1 MAPSKKPR
9 YVDTSNPE
17 LAIDCARCGLKTA
30 RFMDQ
35 CRNCGYKL
43 WPSGPVASAAFT
55 AWRDAD
61 PARAEASRFDLEV
74 PVEID
79 NLVDYEARAHELGI
93 HLFPTSNWPFTICV
107 GFFFLFLAVIPFPTV
122 PRIVLA
128 VLGGV
133 IFLWGVIGWVVFE
146 DTRIFPK
153 DTSGAGHE
161 VDH

>member
-1 MAPSKKPR
+1 MAHAKKPR
-9 YVDTSNPE
+9 YVDTSNPDM
-17 LAIDCARCGLKTA
+17 ATDCPRCGLKTA
-30 RFMDQ
+30 RFIEQ

-43 WPSGPVASAAFT
+43 WPSGLVASAAFK

-61 PARAEASRFDLEV
+61 SARAEASRFDLEV

-79 NLVDYEARAHELGI
+79 NVIDYEARAHELGI
-93 HLFPTSNWPFTICV
+93 HLFPTSNWPFIICV
-107 GFFFLFLAVIPFPTV
+107 GFLFLFLAVIPFPTV

-128 VLGGV
+128 VIGGV

-153 DTSGAGHE
+153 DTAGTGHE
-161 VDH
+161 VHH

>member
-17 LAIDCARCGLKTA
+17 LAIDCPHCGLVTA
-30 RFMDQ
+30 RFIEQ

-43 WPSGPVASAAFT
+43 WPSGEVASAAFQ
-55 AWRDAD
+55 AWRETDA
-61 PARAEASRFDLEV
+61 ARTGASRFDLEV

-107 GFFFLFLAVIPFPTV
+107 GFFLLFLALVPFPTA

-128 VLGGV
+128 VLGAV

-146 DTRIFPK
+146 DTRMFPQ
-153 DTSGAGHE
+153 DAGASGHE
-161 VDH
+161 VQH